1 MLNKYH
7 RASARPPSALA
18 GGTATRLSSAMQ
30 APNSSTQRMGTA
42 IGFVDNVSSKK
53 LKFLYESSFFS

>member
-1 MLNKYH
+1 MLNKYY
-7 RASARPPSALA
+7 RASARPPSALLA

-53 LKFLYESSFFS
+53 L